1 MFELTGKV
9 AVITG
14 STKGIGHA
22 IAVRMAQAG
31 AKVVVSSRKAEK
43 CSEVADAITATGAE
57 AIAIPCNIGHK
68 DQLQA
73 LVDQTIE
80 AFGRI
85 DILVCNAAVNPQFGP
100 IAEMSDETFEM
111 ILRRNIHSNLWLC
124 NMAIPGMAARN
135 DGAIIII
142 SSIAGYRGDAV
153 VGAYAISKAAD
164 FQLARNLAVE
174 WGHQNIR
181 VNAIAP
187 GLIRTD
193 FARALW
199 TDPVTRERV
208 ERMTPL
214 GRLGEPDD
222 IAGAAIFLASPAGC
236 FVTGQVLVVDG
247 GVTVVGA
254 REAT

>member
-14 STKGIGHA
+14 STKGIGRA

-80 AFGRI
+80 AFGQI

-100 IAEMSDETFEM
+100 IAEMSDETF
-111 ILRRNIHSNLWLC
+111 
-124 NMAIPGMAARN
+124 
-135 DGAIIII
+135 
-142 SSIAGYRGDAV
+142 
-153 VGAYAISKAAD
+153 
-164 FQLARNLAVE
+164 
-174 WGHQNIR
+174 
-181 VNAIAP
+181 
-187 GLIRTD
+187 
-193 FARALW
+193 
-199 TDPVTRERV
+199 
-208 ERMTPL
+208 
-214 GRLGEPDD
+214 
-222 IAGAAIFLASPAGC
+222 
-236 FVTGQVLVVDG
+236 
-247 GVTVVGA
+247 
-254 REAT
+254 